1 MRPKKSEMIRNVPR
15 ARRPCLK
22 ARSPRESPAPY
33 LGKLYGYPW
42 DGCDYLGNLHGLLG
56 RNDANISCDSSP
68 VPEGTFS
75 SRVPGA
81 LPG

>member
-22 ARSPRESPAPY
+22 ARSPRVSPAPY

-42 DGCDYLGNLHGLLG
+42 DICDYLGNVHGLHGELYG
-56 RNDANISCDSSP
+56 SP
-68 VPEGTFS
+68 DI
-75 SRVPGA
+75 PGA